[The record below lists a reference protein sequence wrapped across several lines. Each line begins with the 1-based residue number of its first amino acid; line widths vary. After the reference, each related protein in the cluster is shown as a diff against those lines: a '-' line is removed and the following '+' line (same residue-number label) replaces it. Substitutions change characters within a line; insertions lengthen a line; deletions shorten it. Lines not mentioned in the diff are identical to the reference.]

1 MSGRAGLYSGSM
13 IPFSKHCTAPR
24 EAQYVQESLASGHL
38 SGDGPFTRR
47 AAAILGA
54 HLNGAPVLLTP
65 SCSDALELAALL
77 CDLGPDDEVVM
88 PSLTF
93 SSTANA
99 FAIRGAALRFADVD
113 PTTFSMELPQLQAAV
128 TPATRVVVAVHYGGV
143 TRDIAAM
150 RDYCLARGLRL
161 VEDNA
166 HGLFASCGGQPLG
179 TFGPLGTLSFH
190 GTKNVSCGE
199 GGAVVVSDPAL
210 LGRAEILREKGTDRH
225 RFLRGEVDRYT
236 WREVGS
242 SFLLADVLAA
252 LLTAQLEHAETIQAR
267 RHALVRRYRE
277 LLAPRAAELGLELQ
291 QAPQGY
297 QPPAHL
303 LAMLL
308 PRGVERARVLVAMR
322 ERGVQATSHYE
333 PLHLAPAY
341 RPPVRRG
348 ALPSLPVTEDIGG
361 RLLRLPLFPDLT
373 LEAAERGAV
382 ALCEVLQQLG
392 AGARGRAT

>member
-1 MSGRAGLYSGSM
+1 M

-24 EAQYVQESLASGHL
+24 ELQYLQESLAGGHL

-47 AAAILGA
+47 AAALLSA
-54 HLNGAPVLLTP
+54 RMNGAPVLLTP

-77 CDLGPDDEVVM
+77 CDLAPEDEVVM

-113 PTTFSMELPQLQAAV
+113 RGTFSMELPQLMAAV
-128 TPATRVVVAVHYGGV
+128 TPATKVVVAVHYGGV
-143 TRDIAAM
+143 TRDLAAM
-150 RDYCLARGLRL
+150 REYCAERGLRL

-166 HGLFASCGGQPLG
+166 HGLFASCDGRPLG
-179 TFGPLGTLSFH
+179 TFGQLSTLSFH

-210 LGRAEILREKGTDRH
+210 LARAEILREKGTDRH

-252 LLTAQLEHAETIQAR
+252 LLTAQLEHAEAIQAR
-267 RHALVRRYRE
+267 RQALVRRYRE
-277 LLAPRAAELGLELQ
+277 RLAPRAAELGLELQ
-291 QAPQGY
+291 QVPAGCT
-297 QPPAHL
+297 PPAHL

-308 PRGVERARVLVAMR
+308 PPEVDRGRVLSAMR

-341 RPPVRRG
+341 RAPVRRG
-348 ALPSLPVTEDIGG
+348 ALLALPNTEDIGR
-361 RLLRLPLFPDLT
+361 RLLRLPLFPELT
-373 LEAAERGAV
+373 MEAADLGVA
-382 ALCEVLQQLG
+382 ALCEVLQALR